1 MTALTKFFFR
11 APYSLPRTGEILRWW
26 ESRRLG
32 YNLAVGAA
40 GMVSLTTVAV
50 AEFLP
55 PISRLPT
62 FPLGLVV
69 IYGILANICYSVG
82 PVADAVI
89 CRKWG
94 RDYAALGPAIFRYGF
109 VFAVGLTLLPVPM
122 AVMSYFAKLIFSGGS

>member
-1 MTALTKFFFR
+1 MSAITKFFFR
-11 APYSLPRTGEILRWW
+11 APYSLPRTGEIVRWW
-26 ESRRLG
+26 ESRRLP

-40 GMVSLTTVAV
+40 GLVSLTAV
-50 AEFLP
+50 ALSELLP

-82 PVADAVI
+82 PVADMVI

-109 VFAVGLTLLPVPM
+109 VFAVGLTLLPVPL
-122 AVMSYFAKLIFSGGS
+122 AVVSYLAKLVFSGGS

>member
-1 MTALTKFFFR
+1 MTALTRFFFR

-40 GMVSLTTVAV
+40 GLVSLTTVAL

-69 IYGILANICYSVG
+69 IYGILANVCYSVG
-82 PVADAVI
+82 PMADMVI

-122 AVMSYFAKLIFSGGS
+122 AVVSYLAKLIFSGGS